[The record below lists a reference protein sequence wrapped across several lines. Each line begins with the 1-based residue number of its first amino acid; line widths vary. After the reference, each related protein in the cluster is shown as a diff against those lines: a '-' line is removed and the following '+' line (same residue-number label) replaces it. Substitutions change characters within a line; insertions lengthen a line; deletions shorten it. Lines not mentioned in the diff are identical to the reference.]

1 MCLMF
6 SLTFY
11 NTERID
17 KRQYLLIKNED
28 RQTTDK
34 RTDIQTFNQVFFLSL
49 LVILLRFFI
58 LRILRTLFL
67 FFFLCVLLF
76 IFYQRFFRFFFLT
89 LFLPRSFLERIVLSF
104 FLSLTHLLHTI
115 SLSLSL
121 PFIHAL
127 TLSLSLSCSPLSMR
141 IINRVSLHR
150 YHRYLTRR
158 FLSRFKSDV
167 SPETLPST
175 RGFLI
180 IVVYSPQSLPLTSLY
195 LFFSCSSFLLS
206 RTKSRVERLSKLT
219 ILGKEPCGRGLVVG
233 HFVRIKLNDQ
243 QISSI

>member
-1 MCLMF
+1 M
-6 SLTFY
+6 FY

-34 RTDIQTFNQVFFLSL
+34 RTDIQTFNQVFF
-49 LVILLRFFI
+49 FI
-58 LRILRTLFL
+58 FACDFITIFHFAYITYPFPL
-67 FFFLCVLLF
+67 FFCVCSS
-76 IFYQRFFRFFFLT
+76 IH
-89 LFLPRSFLERIVLSF
+89 FLPKVLSF
-104 FLSLTHLLHTI
+104 FSFSPSFCHVLSSKESSSHSFSPSRTYYTRSRYLF
-115 SLSLSL
+115 LSLSFTL
-121 PFIHAL
+121 L
-127 TLSLSLSCSPLSMR
+127 LSLSLSLSCSPLSMR

-167 SPETLPST
+167 SPETLPSS

-219 ILGKEPCGRGLVVG
+219 ILGKEQR
-233 HFVRIKLNDQ
+233 
-243 QISSI
+243 

>member
-49 LVILLRFFI
+49 LVILLRFFT

-67 FFFLCVLLF
+67 FFFCVLLF

-89 LFLPRSFLERIVLSF
+89 PFLPRSFLERIVLSF

-121 PFIHAL
+121 PFIHTL
-127 TLSLSLSCSPLSMR
+127 TLSLSLALPSAC
-141 IINRVSLHR
+141 VSLIACH
-150 YHRYLTRR
+150 YIA
-158 FLSRFKSDV
+158 
-167 SPETLPST
+167 
-175 RGFLI
+175 I
-180 IVVYSPQSLPLTSLY
+180 ID
-195 LFFSCSSFLLS
+195 
-206 RTKSRVERLSKLT
+206 
-219 ILGKEPCGRGLVVG
+219 I
-233 HFVRIKLNDQ
+233 
-243 QISSI
+243 

>member
-1 MCLMF
+1 M
-6 SLTFY
+6 FY

-34 RTDIQTFNQVFFLSL
+34 RTDIQTFNQVFF
-49 LVILLRFFI
+49 FI
-58 LRILRTLFL
+58 FACDFITIFHFAYITYPFPL
-67 FFFLCVLLF
+67 FFVCVF
-76 IFYQRFFRFFFLT
+76 FYSFFTKGSFVFFFLT

-127 TLSLSLSCSPLSMR
+127 TPSLSLSLSCSPLSMR

-167 SPETLPST
+167 SPETLPSS

-219 ILGKEPCGRGLVVG
+219 ILGKEQR
-233 HFVRIKLNDQ
+233 
-243 QISSI
+243 

>member
-127 TLSLSLSCSPLSMR
+127 TLSLSLSLALPSAC
-141 IINRVSLHR
+141 VSLIACH
-150 YHRYLTRR
+150 YIA
-158 FLSRFKSDV
+158 
-167 SPETLPST
+167 
-175 RGFLI
+175 I
-180 IVVYSPQSLPLTSLY
+180 ID
-195 LFFSCSSFLLS
+195 
-206 RTKSRVERLSKLT
+206 
-219 ILGKEPCGRGLVVG
+219 I
-233 HFVRIKLNDQ
+233 
-243 QISSI
+243 